1 MNIKKFKLIFIGCCN
16 KDQTHFIIF
25 TRLANRSFS
34 LDCGA
39 QGKCWSKQPS
49 SSYQHTFHNY
59 NKCQSQKYNA
69 EFWSLNF
76 FLKLNILIRIFKLI
90 LKIYIIYMHMVN
102 LHFWSHGNFTMAW
115 TLGFKLITHCLCNP
129 TIRCRCANDCIYHVV
144 SSKCFAKINF
154 NYHYIF
160 HTISKWKTLSFIL
173 KDFFKMYTSLIF

>member
-39 QGKCWSKQPS
+39 QGKSWSKQPS

-59 NKCQSQKYNA
+59 NKCQSQKYHV

-76 FLKLNILIRIFKLI
+76 FYKLNILIRIFKLI

-102 LHFWSHGNFTMAW
+102 LHLWSHGNFTMAW

-129 TIRCRCANDCIYHVV
+129 TTSLDVDVLMIVFTMLFVPNVLQKSTLI
-144 SSKCFAKINF
+144 II
-154 NYHYIF
+154 IF
-160 HTISKWKTLSFIL
+160 FIL
-173 KDFFKMYTSLIF
+173 FPNEKL